1 MSGQDGTLI
10 DNIIN
15 EKNLIWKKF
24 STFPKK
30 SMADTII
37 MWIDVN
43 AILYVEFLPKHV
55 SYAQR
60 TSFFKGK
67 GPLKI
72 RC

>member
-1 MSGQDGTLI
+1 MGPLLI
-10 DNIIN
+10 ISLMKKI
-15 EKNLIWKKF
+15 LFGKKF

-43 AILYVEFLPKHV
+43 AILYVEFLLKHA

-60 TSFFKGK
+60 TSF
-67 GPLKI
+67 LKE
-72 RC
+72 RVH